1 VIENGTK
8 YHFSYLRNRIPLII
22 EKIPQIG
29 IKIKINKTIP
39 VYPKTAYT
47 SKKQT
52 VETIQIKCLFTCG
65 ESFFCSFNH
74 QNLSFWRIEEILF
87 TDIVTPTPPDTPHP
101 PSPPFTSTIYL

>member
-1 VIENGTK
+1 MIENGTK

-65 ESFFCSFNH
+65 ESFF
-74 QNLSFWRIEEILF
+74 LF
-87 TDIVTPTPPDTPHP
+87 IQ
-101 PSPPFTSTIYL
+101 SPEFKFLENRGDSIHRYSYTYSS